1 MATFRVFYER
11 TKTEYADIKADS
23 AEEAEEFAEEN
34 YSDQDWSY
42 VDGSMDKS
50 LLIGA
55 TEEL

>member
-1 MATFRVFYER
+1 MAIFRVFYKR
-11 TKTEYADIKADS
+11 TETEYADIEADS
-23 AEEAEEFAEEN
+23 AEEAEELVEED

-42 VDGSMDKS
+42 VDGSMDTS